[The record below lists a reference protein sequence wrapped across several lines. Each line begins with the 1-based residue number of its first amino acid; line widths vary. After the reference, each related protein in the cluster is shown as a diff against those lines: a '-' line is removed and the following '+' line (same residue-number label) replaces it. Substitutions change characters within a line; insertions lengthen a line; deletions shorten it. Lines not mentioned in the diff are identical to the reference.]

1 MYDCLIIG
9 AGPAG
14 LSAGI
19 YVARSNM
26 KTLIF
31 ERENTGGQITKTN
44 IIENYPGTRTDITG
58 VELSNE
64 MLKQA
69 EYFGAEII
77 SEEVVEVQ
85 LKGDVKK
92 VITDKNTYDG
102 KTVIIAT
109 GTHNRKIGCKG
120 EDEFTGKGVA
130 YCATCDG
137 PFFQDLDV
145 YVVGGGDAAVEEA
158 IYLTKFARKVTVIH
172 RKNELR
178 AAKSIQDEAFSNKK
192 IDFILNS
199 EIVEFSGKD
208 MLSSFKLKDLNTNKI
223 REIEKDKDDFALGVF
238 VFIGYDPNT
247 ELFKDEL
254 NLEKGYIKVNK
265 NMETEI
271 PGVFAAGDVV
281 YKSVRQVI
289 TAASDGVIAAIYA
302 GKYVDK

>member
-92 VITDKNTYDG
+92 VITDKNTYEG

-208 MLSSFKLKDLNTNKI
+208 ISS
-223 REIEKDKDDFALGVF
+223 
-238 VFIGYDPNT
+238 
-247 ELFKDEL
+247 
-254 NLEKGYIKVNK
+254 
-265 NMETEI
+265 
-271 PGVFAAGDVV
+271 
-281 YKSVRQVI
+281 SRQWR
-289 TAASDGVIAAIYA
+289 G
-302 GKYVDK
+302 G

>member
-31 ERENTGGQITKTN
+31 ERESTGGQITKTN

-92 VITDKNTYDG
+92 VITDKNAYEG

-158 IYLTKFARKVTVIH
+158 IYLTKFARKVTIIH

-199 EIVEFSGKD
+199 EIVEFLGKD

>member
-19 YVARSNM
+19 YAARSNM

-31 ERENTGGQITKTN
+31 ERENTGGQMTKTN

-69 EYFGAEII
+69 EYFGAEIV
-77 SEEVVEVQ
+77 SEEVVEVK
-85 LKGDVKK
+85 LNGDVKK
-92 VITDKNTYDG
+92 VITDKNTYEG

-109 GTHNRKIGCKG
+109 GTHNRKVGCKG
-120 EDEFTGKGVA
+120 ENEFTGKGVA

-158 IYLTKFARKVTVIH
+158 LYLTKFARKVTVIH
-172 RKNELR
+172 RRNELR
-178 AAKSIQDEAFSNKK
+178 AAKSIQDKAFSNKN

-208 MLSSFKLKDLNTNKI
+208 MLSSFKLKDLNTNEI

-238 VFIGYDPNT
+238 VFIGYIPNT
-247 ELFKDEL
+247 ELFKDEM
-254 NLEKGYIKVNK
+254 NLKNGYIKVNE

-289 TAASDGVIAAIYA
+289 TAASDGAIAAVYA